1 MDSLHVQFPNIKQ
14 MKLDTRSKRV
24 VALVPNAAIWLSSF
38 GGVEAMALGMQT
50 VDEKLD
56 LVVKRLHS
64 LGAPKADVLLK
75 QSMTV
80 QNRLCLRICAVVLSS
95 HHQTHPHT
103 F

>member
-24 VALVPNAAIWLSSF
+24 VALMPNAAIWLSSF

-95 HHQTHPHT
+95 HHQTHPNT